1 MFYHRKDAI
10 IKLRISQY
18 QRGELLLKQD
28 NNELIRQRLIDL
40 RESNKMSQSE
50 LGRRANLDNS
60 VISKIE
66 AGTRKVSADELKR
79 LSDIFNVTTDHLLGN
94 NQAPEW
100 ATEKDTIDLGNFLND
115 NAKFAYNGSS
125 LTNEEKEKLRIALTQ
140 IFWKRHK
147 HGSDAHE

>member
-1 MFYHRKDAI
+1 
-10 IKLRISQY
+10 
-18 QRGELLLKQD
+18 
-28 NNELIRQRLIDL
+28 
-40 RESNKMSQSE
+40 MSQSE

-79 LSDIFNVTTDHLLGN
+79 LSDIFNVTTDYLLGN
-94 NQAPEW
+94 NQTPEW

-125 LTNEEKEKLRIALTQ
+125 LTDEEKEKLRIALTQ

-147 HGSDAHE
+147 HGSDAYE

>member
-1 MFYHRKDAI
+1 MLGDRLKALRQETGKTQESVANDL
-10 IKLRISQY
+10 KLTRASYSHFENNRNQPD
-18 QRGELLLKQD
+18 GET
-28 NNELIRQRLIDL
+28 LIAL
-40 RESNKMSQSE
+40 
-50 LGRRANLDNS
+50 ANYY
-60 VISKIE
+60 
-66 AGTRKVSADELKR
+66 
-79 LSDIFNVTTDHLLGN
+79 NVTTDYLLGN

-125 LTNEEKEKLRIALTQ
+125 LTDEEKEKLRIALTQ